1 MQGAGGKIKKDT
13 RNLSYNR
20 EQMGQVKKVPDLREN
35 RTEYS
40 NNNEY
45 MKTWKNGENSGKMPK
60 KLT

>member
-20 EQMGQVKKVPDLREN
+20 EQTGQVKKVPDLREN

-45 MKTWKNGENSGKMPK
+45 MKTWKNGENSGKMIK

>member
-13 RNLSYNR
+13 RNLSCNK
-20 EQMGQVKKVPDLREN
+20 EQTKQMKKVPGLREN

-45 MKTWKNGENSGKMPK
+45 MKTWKSDENSRKVSK
-60 KLT
+60 NLT